1 MFSQKVS
8 SCIYSVL
15 EATDSWFIC
24 LHQFLNYAREA
35 LQAVGEQG
43 GIKLVHQ
50 ASFLRF
56 TQLCTDVILR
66 FMTDAFEECVIAGS
80 PYIVPPFLSH

>member
-1 MFSQKVS
+1 MFSQNVS
-8 SCIYSVL
+8 SCISSVL

-24 LHQFLNYAREA
+24 LYQFLNYAQAA
-35 LQAVGEQG
+35 LQTVGGQG

-50 ASFLRF
+50 ASFLGF
-56 TQLCTDVILR
+56 TQLCTDVTLR